1 MDLPALRRFREHV
14 LPLDTVQLLTHGN
27 PLRASAF
34 LEYLNPA
41 NGIYTA
47 ISEEAGN
54 ISIIGQITHSG
65 NNRAS
70 HLSFISPGRGIFSP
84 HLTEMMDHLAVQA
97 GEWGTF
103 HLLVDADEHSQYF
116 DALRKS
122 GFSVYAWQRIWKF
135 QPNTT
140 SSHLP
145 GFEVPVG
152 TWQTVEDRDSIGIKT
167 LCQSLIPALV
177 QPVEPLFDRKLDGLL
192 RRTEGTI
199 TGYAEIIQGREGLW
213 VQPFIHPQT
222 ENVPGLLMDLLNTI
236 SKKCTT
242 TVYICV
248 RSYQAWIESALEELP
263 VLASPRQALMV
274 RHLAVMDKELS
285 PIRIPAFEKTGVKP
299 SAPVAH
305 SETSKQA

>member
-1 MDLPALRRFREHV
+1 M
-14 LPLDTVQLLTHGN
+14 
-27 PLRASAF
+27 
-34 LEYLNPA
+34 
-41 NGIYTA
+41 
-47 ISEEAGN
+47 
-54 ISIIGQITHSG
+54 
-65 NNRAS
+65 
-70 HLSFISPGRGIFSP
+70 
-84 HLTEMMDHLAVQA
+84 
-97 GEWGTF
+97 
-103 HLLVDADEHSQYF
+103 
-116 DALRKS
+116 
-122 GFSVYAWQRIWKF
+122 
-135 QPNTT
+135 
-140 SSHLP
+140 
-145 GFEVPVG
+145 
-152 TWQTVEDRDSIGIKT
+152 DRDSIGIKT

-192 RRTEGTI
+192 RRTDGTI

-213 VQPFIHPQT
+213 VQPFIHPET

-285 PIRIPAFEKTGVKP
+285 PMRIPAFEKTGVKP

-305 SETSKQA
+305 SENQ

>member
-1 MDLPALRRFREHV
+1 MCCRWIPSNCSRAGTRSGRVPSLNTSIR
-14 LPLDTVQLLTHGN
+14 
-27 PLRASAF
+27 LRASTQRSAKKRV
-34 LEYLNPA
+34 
-41 NGIYTA
+41 
-47 ISEEAGN
+47 N

-65 NNRAS
+65 NNRSS

-84 HLTEMMDHLAVQA
+84 QLTEMMDHLAVQA
-97 GEWGTF
+97 GTWGTF

-177 QPVEPLFDRKLDGLL
+177 QPVEPLFDRKLDGFL

-213 VQPFIHPQT
+213 VQPFIHPADG
-222 ENVPGLLMDLLNTI
+222 EC
-236 SKKCTT
+236 S
-242 TVYICV
+242 
-248 RSYQAWIESALEELP
+248 
-263 VLASPRQALMV
+263 
-274 RHLAVMDKELS
+274 
-285 PIRIPAFEKTGVKP
+285 RIINGSIK
-299 SAPVAH
+299 H
-305 SETSKQA
+305 DQ